1 MSLGCGQV
9 GYPGVDVAVGAVGG
23 SPRGAV
29 GAAVGLED
37 VPVRASSGRTDRG
50 AIASAIRGRRARTGA
65 LSGALP
71 PEGRTWPRT
80 HVPWL
85 GARVTGV
92 ASVISQL
99 GSARAAAGGRWNR
112 RVPRY
117 ASGDAIPADAAVIR
131 PRSEPAGVRAP
142 PVSASRAGRA
152 GRWRAG
158 RSQSGDGGLVWLGRG
173 TTPALRVGV
182 CASKG
187 GGRPSFGLQRQD
199 PVAVRQ
205 AQVRSRKVRI
215 VVRNVRSTDLDESV
229 RQVVVTLRGANVT

>member
-29 GAAVGLED
+29 VAAVGLED

-71 PEGRTWPRT
+71 PEGRTRPRT
-80 HVPWL
+80 HVP
-85 GARVTGV
+85 
-92 ASVISQL
+92 
-99 GSARAAAGGRWNR
+99 
-112 RVPRY
+112 RY
-117 ASGDAIPADAAVIR
+117 AFGDAILADAAVIR

-173 TTPALRVGV
+173 PTPALRVGV
-182 CASKG
+182 CVSEG

-205 AQVRSRKVRI
+205 AQVRSPKVRI